1 MHIAAKLGNVE
12 MIKALLQAGADPNLT
27 NDVSVNNCTY
37 LVIMCVFSIDEMYLV
52 LNQARAKLM

>member
-1 MHIAAKLGNVE
+1 

-37 LVIMCVFSIDEMYLV
+37 LVIMWVFSIDEMYLV